1 MATTLNTIALDL
13 GTTAI
18 KAAICN
24 NRSQIEETFS
34 IPAPTISAEQGH
46 YVSNA
51 MEYLS
56 IAGQLLKKCQNIC
69 QKKQLLGICYQ
80 RSSFLVWNSTSGL
93 PVTKLIS
100 WQDDSGQASCIELIK
115 HNPLIRELSG
125 LPLTP
130 YYFAPKLRTLLQQQ
144 PELWPSIANKTLLI
158 GTLDSFIIWHWTA
171 RRHFLTDTSMAAR
184 TLLMDI
190 HSGQWSKTLG
200 DIFAIPIKILPKIQ
214 PSTNLNLALNHD
226 TILKVSIAD
235 QSAALLA
242 NVTFTNNDESEIL
255 VNLGTGGFVS
265 RSEPKQSNK
274 TIDNY
279 LRTLVYQDHQRNQI
293 IAIEGTINSITA
305 ALQLYPFQTCK
316 IKDLANIA
324 DIFCIA
330 EPTGIGAPFFRSD
343 IKMQFSKPVEH
354 LSKEQIACLLLEAI
368 IFRVALILEDF
379 NQRPD
384 KTRIYLSG
392 GLSNSSC
399 LQQGIA
405 NCSTSPVFKVL
416 QRQSSLQGTAILIN
430 NLAPTTYRQSEAVI
444 KTKHKPLVEK
454 YQQWKIWFKN
464 FGFLSPP
471 I

>member
-24 NRSQIEETFS
+24 NSSQIEDSFS
-34 IPAPTISAEQGH
+34 DLAPTISVDQGQ
-46 YVSNA
+46 YVSDA

-56 IAGQLLKKCQNIC
+56 IVERLLKKCQNTC
-69 QKKQLLGICYQ
+69 ETKPLLGICYQ

-100 WQDDSGQASCIELIK
+100 WQDNSGQASCTELIK
-115 HNPLIRELSG
+115 HNPLIRQLSG

-130 YYFAPKLRTLLQQQ
+130 YYFAPKLRSLLQRQ
-144 PELWPSIANKTLLI
+144 PELLPNIANKTLLI

-171 RRHFLTDTSMAAR
+171 GRHFMTDTSMAAR

-200 DIFAIPIKILPKIQ
+200 DIFSIPIKILPKIH
-214 PSTNLNLALNHD
+214 PSINLNLPLNHD
-226 TILKVSIAD
+226 AILKVSIAD

-242 NVTFTNNDESEIL
+242 NVTFNNNDESEIL
-255 VNLGTGGFVS
+255 VNLGSGGFVA

-274 TIDNY
+274 KTDVY
-279 LRTLVYQDHQRNQI
+279 LHTLVYQDHQRNQI
-293 IAIEGTINSITA
+293 IAIEGTLNSITA
-305 ALQLYPFQTCK
+305 ALQIYPFQICK

-330 EPTGIGAPFFRSD
+330 EPSGIGAPFFRSD
-343 IKMQFSKPVEH
+343 IRMQFSKSVEH
-354 LSKEQIACLLLEAI
+354 LSKKQIACLLLEAI

-379 NQRPD
+379 NQQPD
-384 KTRIYLSG
+384 NTRIYLSG
-392 GLSNSSC
+392 GLSNLSC

-416 QRQSSLQGTAILIN
+416 QRHSSLQGTAILIN
-430 NLAPTTYRQSEAVI
+430 NLSPTTYRQSETVI
-444 KTKHKPLVEK
+444 KTIHKPLIEK
-454 YQQWKIWFKN
+454 YQQWKVWFKE
-464 FGFLSPP
+464 LECRRKD
-471 I
+471 